1 MFKKLILAV
10 LLALPMTAFAQK
22 LGTVEIETVFTLMPE
37 TKEMQTMMPR
47 SSMRRHFRLLRKN
60 LTSFS
65 RIIRR

>member
-37 TKEMQTMMPR
+37 TKEMPR